1 MQIAIDIEITLI
13 HHRYIAVLEFS
24 TITIEI
30 VVKNPRY
37 WILAQLWGVSTGNNN
52 NFTVKTALIRIHWT
66 ETNSFLRLFL
76 FDFLFATHFLFVF
89 VLFHFGIEVF
99 PFSHSPIVEESWT
112 ESTTWTFCR
121 VQQSRTSWNQLR
133 GEENLWKICAKF
145 VENTW
150 KINSGCWKLQLGSEL
165 GHFTYL

>member
-1 MQIAIDIEITLI
+1 MAIMSFMQIAIDIEITLI

-99 PFSHSPIVEESWT
+99 PFSHSPIVEEKW
-112 ESTTWTFCR
+112 
-121 VQQSRTSWNQLR
+121 SRPPELSAVFNKAEPVEINF
-133 GEENLWKICAKF
+133 EERKIYGKFAQNLWKIR
-145 VENTW
+145 
-150 KINSGCWKLQLGSEL
+150 GKLIAVVGNYS
-165 GHFTYL
+165 